1 MNRTKKLTVLLL
13 SAALCVVSLF
23 SSTLFAS
30 AETVIV
36 EDYKNTSLT
45 FVAIHGT
52 DSNSASVWEPVG
64 TYEEN
69 IPAGGSTANYKI
81 NTNAYAPWWT
91 KDSVHFAYKKMDFA
105 YGKNGTLVLEADMKS
120 WNATMSEEAGAGIM
134 LRTGLDPGATN
145 IMLHCR
151 PSRLMITYRVQDNG
165 SSLKGKVLN
174 FSKSEYPVSFR
185 IVLNA
190 GKAVCY
196 VKTSG
201 SKDFSKFATIPFV
214 CGNTVYSGLAAY
226 SQYKDEIATAEY
238 TYFRS
243 YIETPEGAQR
253 VDGEAGGG
261 NSSDDSSSEEV
272 SSLPEDDP
280 VQANVLMR
288 ETFTDGEINP
298 EKEEYPS
305 NVKWYYDE
313 NKIPKIV
320 TNGDNTNRYLYDWM
334 EDGVYMYGG
343 DQHWADYTMTADLT
357 FTKEY
362 SDEAANNFY
371 VFVRHTD
378 ISQYG
383 CHDYSVCF
391 TGGKKISI
399 GYRTGSNFDTA
410 PKLLTTSDTAGD
422 TVYMDYKY
430 LPAFNE
436 SEKTLKLKIKAFD
449 NVITVY
455 LDGAEVLRYTDT
467 TSSVKGLGSVGFLT
481 KESAVMVDNIVVTEE
496 TDLLGGAYDNEIS
509 GNWDSPIPEIV
520 TYFSENKYKG
530 FE

>member
-13 SAALCVVSLF
+13 SVALCVVSLF

-45 FVAIHGT
+45 FVAIHGANT
-52 DSNSASVWEPVG
+52 SAWEPVG

-69 IPAGGSTANYKI
+69 IATDGSTANYKI
-81 NTNAYAPWWT
+81 NTNAYAQWYN
-91 KDSVHFAYKKMDFA
+91 KDSSHFGYKKMDFA
-105 YGKNGTLVLEADMKS
+105 YGENGTLVLEADMKS
-120 WNATMSEEAGAGIM
+120 WSAQMSEEAGAGIM
-134 LRTGLDPGATN
+134 IRTSLDPGATT

-151 PSRLMITYRVQDNG
+151 PSRMFITYRPKDDADSMRGQIL
-165 SSLKGKVLN
+165 S
-174 FSKSEYPVSFR
+174 FSKNEYPVRFR
-185 IVLNA
+185 IVLNKN
-190 GKAVCY
+190 KAVCY
-196 VKTSG
+196 ARTSASNNFLKVG
-201 SKDFSKFATIPFV
+201 TIPFI
-214 CGNTVYSGLAAY
+214 CGNTVYAGLAAY
-226 SQYKDEIATAEY
+226 SQYQAETATAEY

-253 VDGEAGGG
+253 VDGEEGG
-261 NSSDDSSSEEV
+261 NSSDNTSSEEV
-272 SSLPEDDP
+272 ITLPEDDP

-288 ETFTDGEINP
+288 ETFTDGDINP

-305 NVKWYYDE
+305 NVKWYYKEDQV
-313 NKIPKIV
+313 PKIV
-320 TNGDNTNRYLYDWM
+320 TNADNTNRYLYDWM

-343 DQHWADYTMTADLT
+343 DQHWSDYTMTVDLT

-362 SDEAANNFY
+362 LNDAANNFY

-378 ISQYG
+378 IAQYG
-383 CHDYSVCF
+383 CHDYAVCF
-391 TGGKKISI
+391 TGGNKISI
-399 GYRTGSNFDTA
+399 GYRTGSKFDTA
-410 PKLLTTSDTAGD
+410 PTLLTTSNTAGD

-436 SEKTLKLKIKAFD
+436 SEKTVQLKIKAFD

-455 LDGAEVLRYTDT
+455 LDGVEVLRYTDT

-496 TDLLGGAYDNEIS
+496 TDLLGGSYDNEIS
-509 GNWDSPIPEIV
+509 GNWNSPIPEIV